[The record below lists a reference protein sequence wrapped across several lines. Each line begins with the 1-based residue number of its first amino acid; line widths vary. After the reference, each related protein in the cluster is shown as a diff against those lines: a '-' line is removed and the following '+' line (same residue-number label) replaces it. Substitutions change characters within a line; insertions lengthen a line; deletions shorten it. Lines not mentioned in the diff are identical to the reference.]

1 MERIAR
7 ICICATTACDASP
20 IGAAYQWE
28 LRGVR
33 LCRVNDDRYRANE
46 LRDRRQCSGTYGP
59 PNCAQTIRVAHAH
72 EQADDGR
79 GRLDIGPLNES
90 TAIQKEASRG

>member
-1 MERIAR
+1 MVAGMPAEYALRKGEAPQR
-7 ICICATTACDASP
+7 ASESP
-20 IGAAYQWE
+20 QVKQRPSTNTE
-28 LRGVR
+28 EEP
-33 LCRVNDDRYRANE
+33 C
-46 LRDRRQCSGTYGP
+46 P
-59 PNCAQTIRVAHAH
+59 TIRVAHAH